1 MWLSAAGLLLCSFLW
16 CGLIDVFI
24 GSGVAAVLFCYGWS
38 VWFVCLFAGVA
49 AKGEMKRVGMESAGV
64 AAKDG
69 YKDIIPHTKPHKH
82 SLEEN

>member
-1 MWLSAAGLLLCSFLW
+1 MCLL
-16 CGLIDVFI
+16 
-24 GSGVAAVLFCYGWS
+24 
-38 VWFVCLFAGVA
+38 CLFAGVA

-82 SLEEN
+82 SPEEN